1 MTVSS
6 KAKDSAYKF
15 YNLPVDKGDQITVE
29 NCGTTSPSY
38 KVNYKDGKKSVQGD
52 LIEAGNNEVAV
63 TGINLDSGEKV
74 LRLGESRFLKASVF
88 PRNASCQEIQ
98 WSSDQPEIIS
108 VKDGII
114 TGKSK
119 GTATITATTLD
130 GGYEDAC
137 KFTVTEDAISLEPTD
152 SPTKP
157 MDPAN
162 PADPPTIPTDPT
174 DSEDVNQPSGSMD
187 KSSQTI
193 TAKSVT
199 KTYGSKPFR
208 LNAKAKGK
216 LTYKS
221 SNTKVAA
228 VSAVGTVTIK
238 GTGKATITITAA
250 ATSNYKAATK
260 KITIT
265 VNPKKAALTKVSSPK
280 AGTLKASWKK
290 DTKASG
296 YQVVI
301 AQNSKFTKG
310 KKTAAVTK
318 NSTTSKTF
326 SKLKKKKTYY
336 VKVRAY
342 KTAGK
347 TKLYGAYSSVKK
359 VKIK

>member
-1 MTVSS
+1 MLLQGT
-6 KAKDSAYKF
+6 DY
-15 YNLPVDKGDQITVE
+15 LP
-29 NCGTTSPSY
+29 
-38 KVNYKDGKKSVQGD
+38 
-52 LIEAGNNEVAV
+52 
-63 TGINLDSGEKV
+63 
-74 LRLGESRFLKASVF
+74 
-88 PRNASCQEIQ
+88 
-98 WSSDQPEIIS
+98 
-108 VKDGII
+108 
-114 TGKSK
+114 
-119 GTATITATTLD
+119 
-130 GGYEDAC
+130 
-137 KFTVTEDAISLEPTD
+137 FT
-152 SPTKP
+152 
-157 MDPAN
+157 
-162 PADPPTIPTDPT
+162 
-174 DSEDVNQPSGSMD
+174 
-187 KSSQTI
+187 
-193 TAKSVT
+193 
-199 KTYGSKPFR
+199 
-208 LNAKAKGK
+208 AKGK

-280 AGTLKASWKK
+280 ARTLKATWKK

-326 SKLKKKKTYY
+326 SKLKKKKTYN